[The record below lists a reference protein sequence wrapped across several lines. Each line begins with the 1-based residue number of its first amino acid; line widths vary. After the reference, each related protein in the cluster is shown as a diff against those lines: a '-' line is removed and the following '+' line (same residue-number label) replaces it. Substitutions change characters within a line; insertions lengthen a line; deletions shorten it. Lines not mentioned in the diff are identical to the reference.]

1 MSAHSSIHPWREP
14 PLLRKLCHCMQ
25 VAYPFTQT
33 NLRPLTGLTK
43 LQSLIIEAPRARLR
57 YLKADDAGMRL
68 AAQEFPG
75 RLRSLTELSLPLNAV
90 HDISSVSECVGLCD
104 LRLLVDMHPI
114 RKWGA
119 HEWAALAPLTSLTC
133 LVVELDFGERHQGE
147 SEAFYGVLRQLKGLR
162 SVGAAIWG
170 STCLHVLQSLTQLTT
185 VCGFWYFGA
194 PHERNPP
201 ACPHIKE
208 LGRMLCAPF
217 QAFPGLVSVKLEDA
231 FINDIVALSRHCTGL
246 QRLSLGECCR
256 FVRSHADSA
265 EVLSAFRSLAH
276 LQHLTHLELL
286 PPGDAEL
293 VAFTSAASAVST
305 PQLHCLHVRGQLT
318 IHALMQLHCVRRLKE
333 LCVHVSNSEVAWG
346 TFSVEAVRMWLVGL
360 AVVPKV
366 CLVLQSAE
374 QQGVFDAAKQWAA
387 EMELPL
393 PAVLKVS
400 RA

>member
-1 MSAHSSIHPWREP
+1 
-14 PLLRKLCHCMQ
+14 MQ
-25 VAYPFTQT
+25 VAYPCTQT

-57 YLKADDAGMRL
+57 YLQADDAGLRL

-75 RLRSLTELSLPLNAV
+75 RLRSLTELSLPLNVV

-119 HEWAALAPLTSLTC
+119 HEWAALAPLTSLTR
-133 LVVELDFGERHQGE
+133 LVVELDFGDDHQGE
-147 SEAFYGVLRQLKGLR
+147 SEAFYGVIRQLKGLR
-162 SVGAAIWG
+162 LVGAAIWG
-170 STCLHVLQSLTQLTT
+170 STFLHVLQSLTQVTT
-185 VCGFWYFGA
+185 VCGFWYLGA
-194 PHERNPP
+194 QHERNPP
-201 ACPHIKE
+201 SCPHNKE
-208 LGRMLCAPF
+208 LRRMLCAPF
-217 QAFPGLVSVKLEDA
+217 QAFPCLVSVEFEEVYTDDL
-231 FINDIVALSRHCTGL
+231 VALSRHCTGL
-246 QRLSLGECCR
+246 QRLVLGECCR
-256 FVRSHADSA
+256 SFPHADPTEA
-265 EVLSAFRSLAH
+265 LSAFRSLAH
-276 LQHLTHLELL
+276 LQHLTHLQLA

-293 VAFTSAASAVST
+293 VAFTSAAATVST
-305 PQLHCLHVRGQLT
+305 PQLQCLHVRGQLT
-318 IHALMQLHCVRRLKE
+318 IHALMQLHCVRGLKE
-333 LCVHVSNSEVAWG
+333 VHVQLSDV
-346 TFSVEAVRMWLVGL
+346 TFTVEAIRMWLVGL